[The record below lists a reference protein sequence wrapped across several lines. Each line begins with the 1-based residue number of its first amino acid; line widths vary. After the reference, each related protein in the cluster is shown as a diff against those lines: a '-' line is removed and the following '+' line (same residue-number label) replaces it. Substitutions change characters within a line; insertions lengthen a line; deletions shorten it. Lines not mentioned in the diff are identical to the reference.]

1 MKYIKHLGKDYQTF
15 SKVVVYSDRFS
26 IEKAWVDN
34 GKLLAE
40 FSSLEDL
47 QEFNKVRRKYPTLGV
62 LDAVD
67 FDTKADYYYSVLYLY
82 DMDDYSICDDCGV
95 PFRTDDLT
103 TVHSGDKVCEKCL
116 EHYCYCEH
124 CDEYCHE
131 DDMVEIHTDT
141 YSRLDNPY
149 YVCKDCADD
158 VAYKCEKCGDWY
170 EKSCCKEGADGCY
183 YCEDCFDDLFEVCSD
198 CGCVMWR
205 DDACYSEDDDCY
217 YCEDCYESHDV
228 VRKYHN
234 DPDRVYHRAEIDD
247 PYTRLF
253 IGTEVET
260 EHGDREKRIA
270 ITKEYGDNEEYI
282 YQMHDG
288 SLESDGIEC
297 ITQPM
302 TKAFWDA
309 FDFEGWMAELSDAG
323 ARSHDTEHCGLHV
336 HLSRE
341 WLRTDDDD
349 EQAVLV
355 ARMRQFIADNQ
366 QQVEKFARRSA
377 NRWCE
382 YTKTFDKGEDRG
394 TKEQTKD
401 KHKKKGKDGGRYQ
414 SVNNTN
420 YKTIEFRIFRGTLKA
435 NTYRASVEFCLRLV
449 DYVLTKEDS
458 TETWQ
463 DFLEYKP
470 LPASMEQYLTERG
483 LL

>member
-1 MKYIKHLGKDYQTF
+1 MKYIKCLGKDYGTPA
-15 SKVVVYSDRFS
+15 KVVAYSDRFS
-26 IEKAWVDN
+26 IEKAWVEN
-34 GKLLAE
+34 GKLLVE

-47 QEFNKVRRKYPTLGV
+47 QEFNRERRKFPTLGV
-62 LDAVD
+62 LEAVN
-67 FDTKADYYYSVLYLY
+67 FATKRDYYSSVMYLY
-82 DMDDYSICDDCGV
+82 DTDDYSLCDDCGV
-95 PFRTDDLT
+95 PFRTEDLI
-103 TVHSGDKVCEKCL
+103 TVHGGDQVCEECL
-116 EHYCYCEH
+116 EHYCYCNRCE
-124 CDEYCHE
+124 EYFPE
-131 DDMVEIHTDT
+131 EDMVQIHT
-141 YSRLDNPY
+141 SSIRNLDEPY
-149 YVCKDCADD
+149 YVCEDCAEE
-158 VAYKCEKCGDWY
+158 VAYKCPECGEWY
-170 EKSCCKEGADGCY
+170 ETDQCFEGADGKY
-183 YCEDCFDDLFEVCSD
+183 YCEDCFNELFVECSE
-198 CGCVMWR
+198 CGAILWSE
-205 DDACYSEDDDCY
+205 DANYSEEDGCYYCDDCY
-217 YCEDCYESHDV
+217 TQRRGIRE
-228 VRKYHN
+228 YHN
-234 DPDRVYHRAEIDD
+234 NPDRVYHRAETDD
-247 PYTRLF
+247 PDTRLF

-260 EHGDREKRIA
+260 EYGDVDDRVA
-270 ITKEYGDNEEYI
+270 ITKKYGEEEKYI
-282 YQMHDG
+282 YQMHDA
-288 SLESDGIEC
+288 SLSSDGIEC

-309 FDFEGWMAELSDAG
+309 FDFEEWMSDLSDAG
-323 ARSHDTEHCGLHV
+323 ARSHDTSDCGLHV

-341 WLRTDDDD
+341 WLCTADDD

-401 KHKKKGKDGGRYQ
+401 KHKKKGKGGDRYQ
-414 SVNNTN
+414 SVNNEN
-420 YKTIEFRIFRGTLKA
+420 RNTIEFRIFRGTLKA

-449 DYVLTKEDS
+449 DYVLTKEDG

>member
-1 MKYIKHLGKDYQTF
+1 MKYIKCIAKGFVSFDN
-15 SKVVVYSDRFS
+15 VVVLDDTVS
-26 IEKAWVDN
+26 IEKAWINEKGWLCVQ
-34 GKLLAE
+34 
-40 FSSLEDL
+40 FSHLDDL
-47 QEFNKVRRKYPTLGV
+47 QYINRLKRRSHCPTLTAMGYGIKEDMSSST
-62 LDAVD
+62 LYIY
-67 FDTKADYYYSVLYLY
+67 DT
-82 DMDDYSICDDCGV
+82 DDYSICENCGK
-95 PFRTDDLT
+95 PFRNYDMTE
-103 TVHSGDKVCEKCL
+103 VHGGGMVCEKCL
-116 EHYCYCEH
+116 NDYCYCEH

-131 DDMVEIHTDT
+131 DDIVEIHTDT
-141 YSRLDNPY
+141 YYRADRPY
-149 YVCKDCADD
+149 YVCKDCASD
-158 VAYKCEKCGDWY
+158 VAFQCEKCGDWY
-170 EKSCCKEGADGCY
+170 EKSCCREGADGYY
-183 YCEDCFDDLFEVCSD
+183 YCEDCFSDLFEVCSE

-205 DDACYSEDDDCY
+205 DDACYSEEDDCY

-228 VRKYHN
+228 VRRYHN
-234 DPDRVYHRAEIDD
+234 NPDRVYHLAETDD
-247 PYTRLF
+247 PDTLLF

-260 EHGDREKRIA
+260 ECGDREKRIA
-270 ITKEYGDNEEYI
+270 ITKEYGDDEEYI

-323 ARSHDTEHCGLHV
+323 ARSHDTSDCGLHV

-341 WLRTDDDD
+341 WLRTYDDD

-366 QQVEKFARRSA
+366 PQVERFARRSA
-377 NRWCE
+377 NHWCE

-394 TKEQTKD
+394 TKEEVKD
-401 KHKKKGKDGGRYQ
+401 KHKKKGKGGNRYQ
-414 SVNNTN
+414 SVNNEN
-420 YKTIEFRIFRGTLKA
+420 RNTIEFRIFRGTLKA

-449 DYVLTKEDS
+449 DYVLTKEDG

-470 LPASMEQYLTERG
+470 LPASMEQYLMERG